1 MARKGTTLFFRVPCA
16 STSSPRV
23 PPSPSQ
29 LDWLYGTQ
37 LFGIKLGLEG
47 IARLLDACGVA
58 RPCAAVV
65 HVAGTNGKGSTCA
78 MIASMAQA
86 AGYRTGLFTS
96 PHLVR
101 FNERIRVQGREIPD
115 EEIERCL
122 TRIRTL
128 IEGWAT
134 PPTFF
139 EIVLALAM
147 MHFAEEGVEIIVL
160 ETGMGGRLDATNAV
174 PKDVA
179 VLTPI
184 GMDHAQYLGATL
196 DAVAAEKAGII
207 ARGRPVV
214 SAAQQPEARRVLDA
228 AARRMETRVVYSEG
242 EIDWPCALRGRH
254 QRENACVAVA
264 ALKALAESRG
274 LAFPADAMAA
284 GLASVAWPGRFEEI
298 LPNIVMDGAHNP
310 HAMRR
315 LAETWRAERGDARA
329 LCLFAASADK
339 DIEGMLALLAPLVA
353 EWILP
358 PVDSPRI
365 LPPKDMAERVAAAS
379 DAPVACAPT
388 LRAALDAAVPGSLP
402 VLICGSFFLLGEAR
416 ALLERADYRPT
427 MQ

>member
-1 MARKGTTLFFRVPCA
+1 M
-16 STSSPRV
+16 SSVDPE
-23 PPSPSQ
+23 SA

-47 IARLLDACGVA
+47 IARLLEACGVA
-58 RPCAAVV
+58 RPVAAVV

-78 MIASMAQA
+78 MIEAAARA

-96 PHLVR
+96 PHLVH
-101 FNERIRVQGREIPD
+101 FNERIRVNGSEIPD
-115 EEIERCL
+115 EAVERHL
-122 TRIRTL
+122 AHIRSL
-128 IEGWAT
+128 IEAWET

-147 MHFAEEGVEIIVL
+147 LHFAEEGVDIIVL

-179 VLTPI
+179 VITPV
-184 GMDHAQYLGATL
+184 GMDHAQYLGKTL
-196 DAVAAEKAGII
+196 DAVAREKAGII
-207 ARGRPVV
+207 ARSCPAV
-214 SAAQQPEARRVLDA
+214 SAMQEPEARRALDEA
-228 AARRMETRVVYSEG
+228 AALMGTHVLYCEG
-242 EIDWPCALRGRH
+242 ESPLPCGLPGRH
-254 QRENACVAVA
+254 QRENAKVATTALDLLAARRGLSFPPDAVA
-264 ALKALAESRG
+264 R
-274 LAFPADAMAA
+274 

-298 LPNIVMDGAHNP
+298 LPGVVMDGAHNP

-315 LAETWRAERGDARA
+315 LVETWRAERGDARA

-339 DIEGMLALLAPLVA
+339 DLEGMLAFLSPLVA

-365 LPPKDMAERVAAAS
+365 LPPAALAEHVRAAS
-379 DAPVACAPT
+379 SAAIACAPT
-388 LRAALDAAVPGSLP
+388 LRDALDAAFRSKLP

-416 ALLERADYRPT
+416 ALIERADYRST
-427 MQ
+427 AQ